1 MGRDSTR
8 GGWNVDRKI
17 ARAAALQLCM
27 GDLLPFRPRSAP
39 RPAAPAVF
47 SFDVASPWTYV
58 AAERVD
64 RGFAD
69 VRWRPAAHPA
79 GADVA
84 VRAHER
90 ARAGRRAAELGLPL
104 VWPER
109 APSGRAATRI
119 AVLAAAQGRAAA
131 FTLAAARLAF
141 CGGFD
146 LDDPEVLAEA
156 AAAASLGLGEAM
168 AAARDARADG
178 AARQEGMRVARLG
191 ARALPVL
198 QLGSELFCGEHRI
211 AEARAAAGWSRAG
224 RAVII

>member
-17 ARAAALQLCM
+17 VQSAAFQLGM
-27 GDLLPFRPRSAP
+27 GDLLPFRPRATRSAT
-39 RPAAPAVF
+39 PALF
-47 SFDVASPWTYV
+47 SFAVASPWTYL

-79 GADVA
+79 EPGGVG
-84 VRAHER
+84 RRER
-90 ARAGRRAAELGLPL
+90 ALVERRAAHLGLPL

-109 APSGRAATRI
+109 EATGRAATRI
-119 AVLAAAQGRAAA
+119 AVLATAHGRGAA
-131 FTLAAARLAF
+131 FALAAGRLAF

-146 LDDPEVLAEA
+146 LDDPDVLAEA
-156 AAAASLGLGEAM
+156 AAAAGLELGPALVAG
-168 AAARDARADG
+168 RDAWAD
-178 AARQEGMRVARLG
+178 RVARHEGARVAQLG
-191 ARALPVL
+191 AGALPVL
-198 QLGSELFCGEHRI
+198 QLGAELFCGEHRV

-224 RAVII
+224 RAVIM